1 LAPRR
6 SGAADP
12 EAMISRPTFAARLP
26 TVLLCL
32 SLAGCAT
39 TQAAPSPADPW
50 ERVNRSTYAFNDGLD
65 RAVLKPVA
73 KGYRRYVPQPVRTG
87 VTNFLTNLAYP
98 TTIVN
103 DLLQLKF
110 MDAVSDT
117 TRFVVNSTFGLGG
130 LLDPA
135 TKANLPRNNEDFGQT
150 LGRWGV
156 PSGPYLVI
164 PFLGPSTL
172 RDTPA
177 LYADYLTDGR
187 HYISDNNIGFAFA
200 GLSIVD
206 RRARLIP
213 AEQALEGA
221 FDRYALL
228 RNAFLDRRLYQ
239 VLDGNIR
246 EDEAGDASWYDEP
259 VTDDPAAPAPGG

>member
-1 LAPRR
+1 MNRHPT
-6 SGAADP
+6 
-12 EAMISRPTFAARLP
+12 MIARLP
-26 TVLLCL
+26 AVLFCL
-32 SLAGCAT
+32 TLAGCAT
-39 TQAAPSPADPW
+39 TKSAPSPADPW
-50 ERVNRSTYAFNDGLD
+50 ERVNRASYAFNDGLD

-73 KGYRRYVPQPVRTG
+73 QGYRRFVPQVARTG
-87 VTNFLTNLAYP
+87 VRNFLSNLAYP

-117 TRFVVNSTFGLGG
+117 TRFVINSTFGLGG

-135 TKANLPRNNEDFGQT
+135 TRANLPRNDEDFGQT

-156 PSGPYLVI
+156 PSGPYVML

-172 RDTPA
+172 RDAPS
-177 LYADYLTDGR
+177 LYADYLTDAR
-187 HYISDNNIGFAFA
+187 HLIADNNVGFAFA

-213 AEQALEGA
+213 AEEAIA
-221 FDRYALL
+221 TAYDPYALI
-228 RNAFLDRRLYQ
+228 RNAYLDRREYR
-239 VLDGNIR
+239 VRDGR
-246 EDEAGDASWYDEP
+246 ERDTADEDMSLFEEAGIDEK
-259 VTDDPAAPAPGG
+259 PGQATPPGK